1 MSKQE
6 FEGMTGYD
14 YLSMTPEDLP
24 QIKDDNKENLWS
36 ILLAKLH
43 NEYKIEKQAGRTVFD
58 MLARQIDFLDIEEV
72 LDGYVT
78 TIIENSQTGGWD
90 NDGTFWNESWGA
102 ALLNFATSID
112 PEGIQAYENSGV
124 IYSDGDNNI
133 VFPELIRGAIKTKD
147 GAALRMTDMYEADA
161 GTNFGEEVVDKEN
174 PIYYYDFTTLK
185 VDFEHAVKA
194 EQEDFIN
201 LIYYRAAE
209 EIEYEDIQHDHP
221 ELRDYDD
228 PNQVY
233 GHIDMNDRPIV
244 KDGEYIETVLG
255 AYEFFEFGFKM
266 DETAEEIIKCLVI
279 CCSSIFYNGEKG
291 YVLGEEELGKYLC
304 YLFDN
309 AYNDLMD
316 NLETVGDMGA
326 YLNERIL
333 YYDTE
338 GTKIDG
344 SQIYG
349 LVATTSLVDPKT
361 ESIKNSYAALLAS
374 TMHYVGEYGSIKLT
388 DQDIHDYEVK
398 YNVTAEWF
406 EQEYNKEVLGRK
418 NMITGSKYLQNAY
431 FFATKVQQALFNK
444 DIAMTSTYSINDMKN
459 IQFLENAQ
467 ESHNRWIELIDQF
480 NEQYTINI
488 NPVNDI
494 GEIKPGVA
502 CFPVATPWV
511 IPWYNINGKSYATVR
526 GNDKNLNALT
536 NAINLQFTQD
546 NEEQEWVRLIMPE
559 NIRNVEVEDLNRN
572 FWVIA
577 QVITGI
583 SAYLFD
589 EGGGLGKAFKDLTE
603 AIIDMWE
610 NVDCMWAALAVLGQD
625 PIITKIHKEVVP
637 LTVGSEYPY
646 LKYDNFDISS
656 IGSLQDLCEERLEGL
671 LKQYEECH
679 LVIIPEIRV
688 NNYKSNYYSKVI
700 YPGVLIANRNT
711 GITSWQNINYTLD
724 LSESGHKAYTYG
736 IREYSESQ
744 YEYYAPFGTAP
755 TDVSGEVYFELL
767 RPSYEI
773 EAEYDNESDLF
784 TVSVDISYSD
794 AAQEIITG
802 ESTVIWQNGSFVTP
816 AEAPSA
822 SKTLID
828 ITKGYYQGELASSE
842 IITVAT

>member
-43 NEYKIEKQAGRTVFD
+43 NEYKIEKNAGRTVFD
-58 MLARQIDFLDIEEV
+58 MLARQIDFAEIEDTLDN
-72 LDGYVT
+72 YVT

-90 NDGTFWNESWGA
+90 NDNAFWNESWGA
-102 ALLNFATSID
+102 ALLNFVTAID

-133 VFPELIRGAIKTKD
+133 VFPELIRGGIKSKD
-147 GAALRMTDMYEADA
+147 GAALRISDMYEADA
-161 GTNFGEEVVDKEN
+161 GANFKEKVVDEEN
-174 PIYYYDFTTLK
+174 PIFYYDFTNLK
-185 VDFEHAVKA
+185 IDFKHAVME

-201 LIYYRAAE
+201 VIHYRAVE
-209 EIEYEDIQHDHP
+209 EIEYEDIRYNHP
-221 ELRDYDD
+221 ELRAYDD

-233 GHIDMNDRPIV
+233 GHINMNDRPIIR
-244 KDGEYIETVLG
+244 DGEYIETVLG
-255 AYEFFEFGFKM
+255 SYEFYDFSFKI
-266 DETAEEIIKCLVI
+266 DETAEEITKCLVI
-279 CCSSIFYNGEKG
+279 CFSPIFYNGEKG
-291 YVLGEEELGKYLC
+291 FLLGDEEAGKYLC
-304 YLFDN
+304 YLFDS
-309 AYNDLMD
+309 ALDDLMD
-316 NLETVGDMGA
+316 NIETVGDMGA

-333 YYDTE
+333 HYDTE
-338 GTKIDG
+338 GTLIDG
-344 SQIYG
+344 AQIYG
-349 LVATTSLVDPKT
+349 LVAATSLVDPKT
-361 ESIKNSYAALLAS
+361 ETIKNSYAALLAS
-374 TMHYVGEYGSIKLT
+374 TMHYVGDYGSIKLAE
-388 DQDIHDYEVK
+388 QDINEYELK

-406 EQEYNKEVLGRK
+406 EEEYDKYILGRK
-418 NMITGSKYLQNAY
+418 NMICDSKYLQNAY

-444 DIAMTSTYSINDMKN
+444 EVAMTSVYEINDLKN

-467 ESHNRWIELIDQF
+467 ESHDRWIALIDQF
-480 NEQYTINI
+480 NDQYTIK
-488 NPVNDI
+488 VNLVDNLDD
-494 GEIKPGVA
+494 IKPGVA
-502 CFPVATPWV
+502 CYLVTAPWV

-536 NAINLQFTQD
+536 NAVNLQFTQD
-546 NEEQEWVRLIMPE
+546 DVDQEWARLIMPE
-559 NIRNVEVEDLNRN
+559 NIRNVEIEDLNRN

-589 EGGGLGKAFKDLTE
+589 EGGGMGKAFKDLTE
-603 AIIDMWE
+603 AILDMWE
-610 NVDCMWAALAVLGQD
+610 NVEGLWAALAVLGQD
-625 PIITKIHKEVVP
+625 PVVTKIHKEVVP
-637 LTVGSEYPY
+637 LTVGAEYPY

-656 IGSLQDLCEERLEGL
+656 IGDLQELCEERLEGL

-679 LVIIPEIRV
+679 LVIIPEVRV
-688 NNYKSNYYSKVI
+688 NNYRSNYYSKVV

-711 GITSWQNINYTLD
+711 GITSWQTINYTID
-724 LSESGHKAYTYG
+724 LTESGHKDYTYG

-744 YEYYAPFGTAP
+744 YEYYAPFSAAP
-755 TDVSGEVYFELL
+755 TDVAGDVYFELL
-767 RPSYEI
+767 RPTYEI
-773 EAEYDNESDLF
+773 DAEYDVDNDLF
-784 TVSVDISYSD
+784 TVNVDISYSD

-822 SKTLID
+822 NKTLLD
-828 ITKGYYQGELASSE
+828 ITKGYYQGELVSSE
-842 IITVAT
+842 IITT